1 MDGGK
6 GTCVR
11 KSEGR
16 ELEPSTSIG
25 IELLCRGESED
36 GRRGRDRKHADSFPG
51 AV

>member
-6 GTCVR
+6 GICAR

-16 ELEPSTSIG
+16 ELEPSTSIAV
-25 IELLCRGESED
+25 ELLCRGESED
-36 GRRGRDRKHADSFPG
+36 CRRGLDRKDAVSFPG